1 MRADFRLLASFG
13 AADAQDAWLLSR
25 LTLVLLGFC
34 LVRLLLMMRADCR
47 LLLSFGELI
56 LMMRAEFRLLV
67 SFGAADAHDAWLLSR
82 LTLVLL
88 GFC

>member
-1 MRADFRLLASFG
+1 M
-13 AADAQDAWLLSR
+13 
-25 LTLVLLGFC
+25 
-34 LVRLLLMMRADCR
+34 
-47 LLLSFGELI
+47 

-67 SFGAADAHDAWLLSR
+67 SFGPADAHDASR

>member
-1 MRADFRLLASFG
+1 MLM
-13 AADAQDAWLLSR
+13 
-25 LTLVLLGFC
+25 T
-34 LVRLLLMMRADCR
+34 MMRADCR
-47 LLLSFGELI
+47 LLL
-56 LMMRAEFRLLV
+56 